1 MKSSFSSSANLTVSL
16 ALALLINLLLFL
28 AIQRLVQPD
37 HSTFLLP
44 ELVTMVDFIRFKQE
58 DKLPEPKLH
67 ELLPSRP
74 KPPKKPPPPPK
85 QKQPDPEK
93 PKPKKIKLPTPK
105 VKLPLHMTNG
115 PHLGDFLKKPKPK
128 KTIIQKTAPIPEPI
142 VVPDP
147 EPVIEQIAEP
157 VVQDPIEQ
165 TKIDPGLTESQIE
178 TDVVPTY
185 KSKPKYPSRALR
197 AKINGAVTLE
207 FIITEKGTVKDP
219 IIIKSDPPK
228 IFDKSALKAIKK
240 WKFKP
245 KVVNG
250 KPVSRRAQLNINFNI
265 K

>member
-1 MKSSFSSSANLTVSL
+1 MNSSYSSSAGLFMSLT
-16 ALALLINLLLFL
+16 LALLINLLLFF
-28 AIQRLVQPD
+28 AIQRLVEPD
-37 HSTFLLP
+37 HSTFSLP
-44 ELVTMVDFIRFKQE
+44 ELVTMVDFIRFKKE

-67 ELLPSRP
+67 ELLPDKP
-74 KPPKKPPPPPK
+74 KPPKKPPPPPR

-93 PKPKKIKLPTPK
+93 PKPKKIKLPTPE

-128 KTIIQKTAPIPEPI
+128 KTIIQKTAPIPVP
-142 VVPDP
+142 VVEADP
-147 EPVIEQIAEP
+147 EPIIEQVTEP
-157 VVQDPIEQ
+157 VVQEPVEQ
-165 TKIDPGLTESQIE
+165 SEIDPGPTEPQIE

-197 AKINGAVTLE
+197 ARISGVVTLE
-207 FIITEKGTVKDP
+207 FIITEKGIVKDP

-245 KVVNG
+245 KVYKG